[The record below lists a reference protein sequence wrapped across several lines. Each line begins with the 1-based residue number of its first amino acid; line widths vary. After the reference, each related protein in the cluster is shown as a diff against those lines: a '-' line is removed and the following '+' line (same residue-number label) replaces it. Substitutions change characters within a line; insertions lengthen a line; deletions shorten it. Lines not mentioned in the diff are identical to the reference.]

1 MANEE
6 NLKPFN
12 ELTEKEQ
19 RELAKKGGI
28 ASGKARAKRKKFK
41 DDLIAALEAIKDG
54 KTVQE
59 LGVEAIISKFIAGD
73 IQAFT
78 TVRDTVG
85 EKPTDKVK
93 ADVKQEMNINIELS
107 DE

>member
-6 NLKPFN
+6 NLVS
-12 ELTEKEQ
+12 LADRTTEER
-19 RELAKKGGI
+19 REIAQKAGI
-28 ASGKARAKRKKFK
+28 ASGKARRERKKFK
-41 DDLIAALEAIKDG
+41 EDLIAALEAIKDG

-73 IQAFT
+73 MQAFT
-78 TVRDTVG
+78 IVRDTIG
-85 EKPTDKVK
+85 EKPTEKVE
-93 ADVKQEMNINIELS
+93 ADVKNEVNINIELS